1 MYRKAELTDLRC
13 IYDALRGLEQ
23 YAKQYSWTNEVSFE
37 KAYST
42 IEAEV
47 YAGKAY
53 IVEGYLVM
61 TDVLTPWYSND
72 KVLQEWL
79 VLKLYKVGSV
89 DSIPEALL
97 AIAKELGC
105 KSVISADSSPVNIVG
120 KAYEKAGWLPLT
132 RSFTKGIESGIDQTG
147 SS

>member
-23 YAKQYSWTNEVSFE
+23 YAKQYEWTNSVDFE
-37 KAYST
+37 KAYQT
-42 IEAEV
+42 VKVEV
-47 YAGKAY
+47 LAGKAY

-61 TDVLTPWYSND
+61 TDVLTPWYSTD

-79 VLKLYKVGSV
+79 VLKLYKQGSI
-89 DSIPEALL
+89 DSVPVALL

-120 KAYEKAGWLPLT
+120 RAYEKAGYTPLT
-132 RSFTKGIESGIDQTG
+132 RSFTKGIEDGVSKTDGG
-147 SS
+147 

>member
-1 MYRKAELTDLRC
+1 MYRKAERTDLGC

-23 YAKQYSWTNEVSFE
+23 YAKQYSWTNEVDFE
-37 KAYST
+37 KSYST

-47 YAGKAY
+47 LAGKAY

-72 KVLQEWL
+72 KILQEWL

-89 DSIPEALL
+89 ESVPKALL
-97 AIAKELGC
+97 AIARELGC

-120 KAYEKAGWLPLT
+120 KAYENAGWLPLT
-132 RSFTKGIESGIDQTG
+132 RSFTKGIESGISQTG